1 METIDVVIG
10 VEFAC
15 LHFGKTEKYYQN
27 LVDEFGAAGE
37 AA

>member
-1 METIDVVIG
+1 MGSIGVVIG

-15 LHFGKTEKYYQN
+15 LHFGKTEGYYQN
-27 LVDEFGAAGE
+27 PVGEFGAAVE